1 MTPYLGFPL
10 AIVVAALIV
19 AQASPPSP
27 APPSPALSAAPALSP
42 APAFS
47 PEQWASPEVSPSPAY
62 HFVYR
67 PTPSPVTTPFPLP
80 NMPEID
86 EIDLNDAA
94 LVPPS
99 PLHVRVLT
107 NPSVVSVSA
116 ETFGRSIAIP
126 QHDRGVFTF
135 DGYIPN
141 VPDFLRNRTYPVSF
155 IAAASDGRTASVTL
169 PLTLK

>member
-1 MTPYLGFPL
+1 M
-10 AIVVAALIV
+10 AAALIV
-19 AQASPPSP
+19 AQATPPSP
-27 APPSPALSAAPALSP
+27 APPAAPSATLSP
-42 APAFS
+42 APTLS
-47 PEQWASPEVSPSPAY
+47 PAQLASPEVSPSPAY

-80 NMPEID
+80 NAPEID

-94 LVPPS
+94 LVPPA

-155 IAAASDGRTASVTL
+155 IAAAGDGRTASVTL

>member
-10 AIVVAALIV
+10 AVVVAALVV
-19 AQASPPSP
+19 AQTTPPSP
-27 APPSPALSAAPALSP
+27 APTDVPPATVSPAAELSPSPSPWAAPD
-42 APAFS
+42 
-47 PEQWASPEVSPSPAY
+47 VSPSPAY

-80 NMPEID
+80 NAPEID
-86 EIDLNDAA
+86 EIDLNEAA
-94 LVPPS
+94 LVPPA

-107 NPSVVSVSA
+107 NTSVVSVSA

-126 QHDRGVFTF
+126 QHDRGIFTF

-141 VPDFLRNRTYPVSF
+141 VPDFLRNRTYAVSF
-155 IAAASDGRTASVTL
+155 TAAAGDGRTASVTL

>member
-1 MTPYLGFPL
+1 MTLSPAFTL
-10 AIVVAALIV
+10 AVAAAALVV
-19 AQASPPSP
+19 AQATPPQPAS
-27 APPSPALSAAPALSP
+27 APPSPSPSP
-42 APAFS
+42 AAWVSPAA
-47 PEQWASPEVSPSPAY
+47 WASPDVAPTPAY

-80 NMPEID
+80 NAPEID
-86 EIDLNDAA
+86 EIDLNEAA
-94 LVPPS
+94 LVPPA

-107 NPSVVSVSA
+107 NPTVVSVNA

-126 QHDRGVFTF
+126 QHDRGIFTF

-141 VPDFLRNRTYPVSF
+141 VPDFLRNRTYAVSF
-155 IAAASDGRTASVTL
+155 IAASSDGRTASVTL